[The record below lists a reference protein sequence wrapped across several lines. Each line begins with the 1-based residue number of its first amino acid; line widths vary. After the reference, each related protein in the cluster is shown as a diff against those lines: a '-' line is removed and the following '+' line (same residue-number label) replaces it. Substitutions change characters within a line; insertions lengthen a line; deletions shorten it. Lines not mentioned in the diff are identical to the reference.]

1 MKTCFQLNNTCQ
13 RNSNKTS
20 SLAGPV
26 NAVQKFI
33 TRCKLW
39 TGGVSVQESNEEE
52 LYQSVVE
59 ALKSYFV
66 GKKGVD
72 ATFWIT
78 SRGIPEEVRKLLKSE
93 ILFLVD
99 KEFRPD
105 IMGVLRLPT
114 QQITQQQLVT
124 VEVKNRV
131 DLRAWFQAK
140 NYGDLYDAK
149 IALLVSPAPMPEKIR
164 RLIEVHPALRYRFM
178 SGHSICY
185 ARVDKI
191 ERILSKFFPEEPLL

>member
-1 MKTCFQLNNTCQ
+1 M
-13 RNSNKTS
+13 
-20 SLAGPV
+20 
-26 NAVQKFI
+26 
-33 TRCKLW
+33 
-39 TGGVSVQESNEEE
+39 SVKGSNEEE

-59 ALKSYFV
+59 ALKNYFV

-72 ATFWIT
+72 TIFWIT
-78 SRGIPEEVRKLLKSE
+78 SRGIPEEVKRLLRSE

-114 QQITQQQLVT
+114 QQITQQKLVT

-140 NYGDLYDAK
+140 NYGDLYDAE

-164 RLIEVHPALRYRFM
+164 RLIEVHTALRYRVI
-178 SGHSICY
+178 SGHRICY

-191 ERILSKFFPEEPLL
+191 ERIMTDFFPEEPLPYDYY